1 MIINKPPMGWN
12 SWGVMQTKV
21 NYDGVYETARFIRD
35 SLYRYGF
42 HDNEGKTV
50 ISLDS
55 YAEDNI
61 SGENIKKLGTKIFSN
76 SPYTENG
83 VKQPGTN
90 QTLGHYY
97 GPFIIWEWTL
107 DDKVEGTGTNEIPE
121 YYWQDAALKVNGNI
135 YKVSSNGGYATD
147 PTHPAVKANIEYT
160 LKQWNEWGV
169 KYVKADFL
177 NNGIIE
183 GDSWY
188 NPEITTG
195 VQAYNYGMKILL
207 ETAKLYDM
215 YIVESISPI
224 FPYQYAHGRRV
235 SCDRFSEIAESEY
248 VLNAISYGWWTDKLY
263 AVNDPD
269 HLVMCKQNNGAKETM
284 GENRARATSGMVTG
298 AYIFGD
304 NFSLKGLKGG
314 AKPGYAAQSRKRAYK
329 IMGNA
334 DINEYVRNNTGSFR
348 PLDGHKAESIFV
360 RDTEKY
366 FYLAVFNYSTTAA
379 KSGKVSF
386 ERMGVDPESIE
397 SIKELWM
404 NETVTYDNS
413 TLSYSVPAKDVR
425 VFRIAKDTNTGI
437 SIVEDDDT
445 RISIKSDGENMNI
458 SAEKGIDSVAI
469 YSPAGTLLSKSFGN
483 GENEITLPR
492 PTGCNVYII
501 KTLFAD
507 GSVEITKYK

>member
-1 MIINKPPMGWN
+1 
-12 SWGVMQTKV
+12 
-21 NYDGVYETARFIRD
+21 
-35 SLYRYGF
+35 
-42 HDNEGKTV
+42 
-50 ISLDS
+50 
-55 YAEDNI
+55 
-61 SGENIKKLGTKIFSN
+61 
-76 SPYTENG
+76 
-83 VKQPGTN
+83 
-90 QTLGHYY
+90 
-97 GPFIIWEWTL
+97 
-107 DDKVEGTGTNEIPE
+107 
-121 YYWQDAALKVNGNI
+121 
-135 YKVSSNGGYATD
+135 
-147 PTHPAVKANIEYT
+147 
-160 LKQWNEWGV
+160 
-169 KYVKADFL
+169 
-177 NNGIIE
+177 
-183 GDSWY
+183 
-188 NPEITTG
+188 
-195 VQAYNYGMKILL
+195 
-207 ETAKLYDM
+207 
-215 YIVESISPI
+215 
-224 FPYQYAHGRRV
+224 
-235 SCDRFSEIAESEY
+235 
-248 VLNAISYGWWTDKLY
+248 
-263 AVNDPD
+263 
-269 HLVMCKQNNGAKETM
+269 
-284 GENRARATSGMVTG
+284 
-298 AYIFGD
+298 
-304 NFSLKGLKGG
+304 
-314 AKPGYAAQSRKRAYK
+314 
-329 IMGNA
+329 MGNA

-348 PLDGHKAESIFV
+348 PLDGHKPSDGQQAESIFV

>member
-1 MIINKPPMGWN
+1 M
-12 SWGVMQTKV
+12 
-21 NYDGVYETARFIRD
+21 
-35 SLYRYGF
+35 
-42 HDNEGKTV
+42 
-50 ISLDS
+50 
-55 YAEDNI
+55 
-61 SGENIKKLGTKIFSN
+61 
-76 SPYTENG
+76 
-83 VKQPGTN
+83 
-90 QTLGHYY
+90 
-97 GPFIIWEWTL
+97 
-107 DDKVEGTGTNEIPE
+107 
-121 YYWQDAALKVNGNI
+121 
-135 YKVSSNGGYATD
+135 
-147 PTHPAVKANIEYT
+147 
-160 LKQWNEWGV
+160 
-169 KYVKADFL
+169 
-177 NNGIIE
+177 
-183 GDSWY
+183 
-188 NPEITTG
+188 
-195 VQAYNYGMKILL
+195 
-207 ETAKLYDM
+207 
-215 YIVESISPI
+215 
-224 FPYQYAHGRRV
+224 
-235 SCDRFSEIAESEY
+235 
-248 VLNAISYGWWTDKLY
+248 LNAISYGWWTDKLY

-314 AKPGYAAQSRKRAYK
+314 AKPGYAAQSRKRAYE

-348 PLDGHKAESIFV
+348 PLDGHKPSDGQQAESIFV

-379 KSGKVSF
+379 KSGKVNF
-386 ERMGVDPESIE
+386 KRMGIDPESIE

-458 SAEKGIDSVAI
+458 SAEKEIDSVAI

-483 GENEITLPR
+483 GENEVTLPR